1 MCLTFLGTGSGT
13 PTRTRNT
20 AATIYARPDRSEFW
34 LFDCGEATQHQM
46 LRHGINMNKVS
57 RVFITHMHGDHTFG
71 LPGFI
76 SSRAFRTPG
85 DPLTIYGPPEV
96 GS

>member
-34 LFDCGEATQHQM
+34 LSTAARPPNTKCFATA
-46 LRHGINMNKVS
+46 S
-57 RVFITHMHGDHTFG
+57 T
-71 LPGFI
+71 
-76 SSRAFRTPG
+76 
-85 DPLTIYGPPEV
+85 
-96 GS
+96 